1 MICDEATGRKWLER
15 HGPQSIVL
23 PWPAELM
30 QAYDVSNFVN
40 APENDTPECINPL
53 PPDYVPPGQLPLI

>member
-1 MICDEATGRKWLER
+1 
-15 HGPQSIVL
+15 
-23 PWPAELM
+23 M

-53 PPDYVPPGQLPLI
+53 PPDYVPRGQLPLI